1 MRNKRLEIN
10 VMKKSKAFDLIK
22 GQGSS
27 IFTTFLSS
35 FFMGRNV
42 SLFIIFI
49 YGYYL
54 YNSIS
59 AIFNVNKAF
68 KAFESPD
75 QSLFMYKVLYV
86 IASFCSFGLIL
97 YRIYGMGLIPLN
109 ASDWVHIAETSIPAS
124 KMLLFR

>member
-1 MRNKRLEIN
+1 
-10 VMKKSKAFDLIK
+10 MKKSKAWDLIK

-27 IFTTFLSS
+27 IFTTFISS

-49 YGYYL
+49 YGYYC
-54 YNSIS
+54 YNSVS
-59 AIFNVNKAF
+59 AIFNVNKSF

-75 QSLFMYKVLYV
+75 QSLIMYKILYT
-86 IASFCSFGLIL
+86 IASICSFSLIV

-109 ASDWVHIAETSIPAS
+109 ASDWVNIAETTLPTS